1 MEASEKY
8 IQCET
13 NTSYKAN
20 GHAVKKCIIFSSDN
34 TWKIQC
40 GINVHETTIH
50 KKQRKF
56 NVSYRDHLAVFN
68 DTGTRRLDPPFPSWP
83 PYFHKVEFH

>member
-1 MEASEKY
+1 MEVSEKY

-34 TWKIQC
+34 TWKLQIADQ
-40 GINVHETTIH
+40 E
-50 KKQRKF
+50 
-56 NVSYRDHLAVFN
+56 
-68 DTGTRRLDPPFPSWP
+68 
-83 PYFHKVEFH
+83 